1 MDINVTAAIS
11 SLGYG
16 IVSLNVIDWLTRS
29 GHAVALWP
37 IGAVEAPEEHH
48 EMLGRALAQRD
59 LYDARAP
66 SLRISAP
73 SDLTHHVG
81 RGLHCGLPVFELTR
95 FTPLE
100 LRQLQSQDLLFVASQ
115 WARGVLGD
123 NGIPESRIH
132 VAPFGVDPDIFR
144 FIDHVEPGTTVFLNV
159 GKWEVRK
166 GHDVLAEAFNS
177 AFTRRDDVKLI
188 LLTPNPFYSED
199 ESREWADVY
208 RGSSLGDKIEVIEER
223 LPTQRDVAALMARA
237 DCGVFPFRA
246 EGWNLDLA
254 EMMAMGKNVIATN
267 YSAPTE
273 YLTPANARL
282 IEIDRLVQ
290 ADDAKWFHGQ
300 GEWADFG
307 DAQVE
312 QLVTHLRD
320 VHRLKQSGA
329 LKPNLAGRDAM
340 AAYSWEQTAR
350 RIAEALAGHGDAGII
365 FRK

>member
-1 MDINVTAAIS
+1 MDINVTAAIGG
-11 SLGYG
+11 LGYG
-16 IVSLNVIDWLTRS
+16 VVSLNVVDWLGRL
-29 GHAVALWP
+29 GHRPALWP
-37 IGAVEAPEEHH
+37 IGGIEAPEEHH
-48 EMLGRALAQRD
+48 EMLQRAIAQRD
-59 LYDARAP
+59 HYDPRAP
-66 SLRISAP
+66 SLRISIQ

-81 RGLHCGLPVFELTR
+81 RGPHCGLPIFELTR

-100 LRQLQSQDLLFVASQ
+100 LRQLASQDLLFVPSR
-115 WARGVLGD
+115 WALRVLVE
-123 NGIPESRIH
+123 NGIPESRIRL
-132 VAPFGVDPDIFR
+132 APFGVDRGIFR
-144 FIDHVEPGTTVFLNV
+144 FAGRVDPGPTVFLNV

-177 AFTRRDDVKLI
+177 AFTRRDDVKLV
-188 LLTPNPFYSED
+188 LLTPNPFYSEA

-208 RGSSLGDKIEVIEER
+208 RTSSLGDRIEVIEER
-223 LPTQRDVAALMARA
+223 LPTQREVAALMARA

-282 IEIDRLVQ
+282 IEIDRL
-290 ADDAKWFHGQ
+290 AEAADAKWFHGQ

-312 QLVTHLRD
+312 QLVAHLRE

-329 LKPNLAGRDAM
+329 LQPNIAARDTMAEYTWERTAQAIAG
-340 AAYSWEQTAR
+340 
-350 RIAEALAGHGDAGII
+350 ALA
-365 FRK
+365 